1 MAEPES
7 QPNRSSSPSDPGA
20 SAPGSASEGASET
33 ASRDDE
39 YLVAARKYRPARF
52 EEVVAQEHVTDT
64 LKNALKLD
72 RLAHAYLFSGP
83 RGVGKTTTARIL
95 AKAINCETPPE
106 ERDDA
111 AEPCRTCDSC
121 RAFEAGRSLNV
132 FEMDAA
138 SNNKVDDIRELRET
152 VRIPPQG
159 STKKVYI
166 LDEVHMLSTQAFNAL
181 LKTLEE
187 PPPHALFIFATT
199 EPHKVLPTILSRC
212 QRFDFRRIPVP
223 RIVDHLRRICD
234 NEGIEADEESL
245 MLLAR
250 KGDGALR
257 DALSAFDQA
266 ISLCGTTLQYGDLT
280 QALGVVDQDLFFR
293 LTDHVATQDTAG
305 VLRLVNR
312 IVRSGYDLQEFL
324 GGLAEHL
331 RNLLVARSLGDDALE
346 EVAASTRQ
354 RYAEEAQRFGEADLL
369 RLLTLAGDA
378 EDDVKS
384 SSQPRLKLEMALL
397 KMAQMRRAADLKQ
410 VLQTIDRL
418 EQMAEQGD
426 LPETLPASSPP
437 DNAPRSAGTPP
448 SDAPAEDAGGSDS
461 GLDSEGD
468 SEDGAGGDSGR
479 QATSPDD
486 GRPGSG
492 TGSSAASSSGASG
505 QPSPSGAASAP
516 EEASAPEAAS
526 APGEGRASGAAP
538 SSEDASSTAPS
549 STVASSPDA
558 SASSADPSS
567 EAATDAAGRSPE
579 SIPDEPDDPGF
590 TPPFDEPEADDDDE
604 STGPDNDGG
613 GPADD
618 EPEDP
623 DGGVGYG
630 DLFGTPALKESAP
643 DGSDGP
649 DGLDGSDADEREG
662 TDDGAA
668 SAEAASGRSSS
679 TTDSPDPAS
688 SGREGRPASPSSS
701 SPMAAYGDGQAAGS
715 ATDSMVAEPDIGGAA
730 PDPAS
735 AGDPS
740 PPLLDAVRAEWEAFV
755 QTVMAD
761 KISLGALLGDAE
773 ATDARGGEVVI
784 AGPKSLHRDQ
794 FQTNQSYLL
803 RTLREVVDAEI
814 ESLRFVIDRTEA
826 SAAAQEAED
835 TLDPQKKM
843 EKLREHYP
851 ALDRLFDQFGA
862 ELVW

>member
-1 MAEPES
+1 MAESPSEPNRPSPAPES
-7 QPNRSSSPSDPGA
+7 NGGSDP
-20 SAPGSASEGASET
+20 S
-33 ASRDDE
+33 SRDDR
-39 YLVAARKYRPARF
+39 YLVAARKYRPALF
-52 EEVVAQEHVTDT
+52 KEVVAQQHVTDT

-95 AKAINCETPPE
+95 AKAINCETPRE
-106 ERDDA
+106 EREDES
-111 AEPCRTCDSC
+111 EPCRECDSC
-121 RAFEAGRSLNV
+121 QAFEAGRSLNV

-266 ISLCGTTLQYGDLT
+266 ISLCGTTLEYGDLT

-305 VLRLVNR
+305 VLKLVNH

-324 GGLAEHL
+324 GGLAEHV

-346 EVAASTRQ
+346 EVAASTRR
-354 RYAEEAQRFGEADLL
+354 RYAEEAKRFGEADLL
-369 RLLTLAGDA
+369 RLLTVAGDA

-397 KMAQMRRAADLKQ
+397 KMAQMRRAADLKT
-410 VLQTIDRL
+410 VLQKIDRL
-418 EQMAEQGD
+418 EQMVEDGEIPDTLPTDPGAASSTTASASAPNDAGSPDAPATGTSPSDGTSDAPPSSNPPATPETSGAERSGSGPSASGPSASSPGDSPGSEDAAPSPPEASAPAADPASGAPAPDDSAPDESSSPKASPEATSSAKSSSEEPSSEESSSGRDGASSPSAGAQEPSSSSPEASPAAPEEPDDEDGD
-426 LPETLPASSPP
+426 LPEA
-437 DNAPRSAGTPP
+437 
-448 SDAPAEDAGGSDS
+448 
-461 GLDSEGD
+461 
-468 SEDGAGGDSGR
+468 
-479 QATSPDD
+479 
-486 GRPGSG
+486 
-492 TGSSAASSSGASG
+492 
-505 QPSPSGAASAP
+505 
-516 EEASAPEAAS
+516 
-526 APGEGRASGAAP
+526 
-538 SSEDASSTAPS
+538 
-549 STVASSPDA
+549 
-558 SASSADPSS
+558 
-567 EAATDAAGRSPE
+567 
-579 SIPDEPDDPGF
+579 PDDPGF
-590 TPPFDEPEADDDDE
+590 TTPFDDEEDDA
-604 STGPDNDGG
+604 SPDSGG
-613 GPADD
+613 GLPAGEETDD
-618 EPEDP
+618 PD

-630 DLFGTPALKESAP
+630 DLFGTPALDRKSGNGGSPENDGGSAP
-643 DGSDGP
+643 ST
-649 DGLDGSDADEREG
+649 DGSDA
-662 TDDGAA
+662 A
-668 SAEAASGRSSS
+668 SAGDGSQTAE
-679 TTDSPDPAS
+679 AS
-688 SGREGRPASPSSS
+688 SGVS
-701 SPMAAYGDGQAAGS
+701 YGDGQAAES
-715 ATDSMVAEPDIGGAA
+715 AETSVVTEPS
-730 PDPAS
+730 PPSPS
-735 AGDPS
+735 AGDAS
-740 PPLLDAVRAEWEAFV
+740 TLQAVQSAWTSFV
-755 QTVMAD
+755 QSVMSE

-773 ATDARGGEVVI
+773 ATGFNGRTLTISA
-784 AGPKSLHRDQ
+784 PKSLHRDQ
-794 FQTNQSYLL
+794 FRTHQRYLL
-803 RTLREVVDAEI
+803 QTLQKVVDAEI
-814 ESLRFVIDRTEA
+814 ESLEFIVDRTDTSEA
-826 SAAAQEAED
+826 DQETEE

-843 EKLREHYP
+843 ERLRESYP